1 MDAAGAKALL
11 QRKEGSSS
19 VYDHLVEVIL
29 KVLAEQPANALGS
42 FENISARVKAAAFS
56 GDSGSGASAGAGG
69 SSVHARAGGDAAA
82 AEVRAALERR
92 LASEV
97 ALLKAPG
104 GESGSPGEAVQDYTE
119 ESHYLEWAGVSL
131 GRAASFRLHL
141 ALKHLAAKYPVK
153 GLRFWGK
160 VFGRSADYYI
170 AEGTMEAEEAEEDA
184 KDALGHTVQ
193 KTGEGPNR
201 WTYFVCHDVGG
212 EWTRLPN
219 VTPHQVVV
227 ARKIRR
233 AFTGDLSAPV
243 PGHPPF
249 PGVEMNY
256 LRAQIALITAGTVL
270 APAGAFMPPAE
281 DDAEGALQPAEEW
294 EGPDMTTLE

>member
-1 MDAAGAKALL
+1 MDAAAAKALL
-11 QRKEGSSS
+11 QRKEGSGS

-29 KVLAEQPANALGS
+29 KVLAEQPADALGS

-56 GDSGSGASAGAGG
+56 SESGGASAGSGG
-69 SSVHARAGGDAAA
+69 TRAGGASAA
-82 AEVRAALERR
+82 AEVSAALARR
-92 LASEV
+92 LASEA
-97 ALLKAPG
+97 ALFKAPG
-104 GESGSPGEAVQDYTE
+104 GEGGSAGEAVQDFTE

-131 GRAASFRLHL
+131 GRSASFRLHL
-141 ALKHLAAKYPVK
+141 SLKHLAAKYPVK

-160 VFGRSADYYI
+160 IFGRTADYFI
-170 AEGTMEAEEAEEDA
+170 AEGSMEAEEPEEDS
-184 KDALGHTVQ
+184 KDALGNAVQ

-201 WTYFVCHDVGG
+201 ATYFVCHAIGG

-219 VTPHQVVV
+219 VTPHQIIV
-227 ARKIRR
+227 ARKVRR
-233 AFTGDLSAPV
+233 ALTGDLAAPV

-249 PGVEMNY
+249 PGSETNY

-270 APAGAFMPPAE
+270 APAGAYAAP

-294 EGPDMTTLE
+294 EGPDMTSIE